1 MEFPRVSEQDRL
13 HRLASYEIL
22 DTAPEAPFD
31 RLARLA
37 AELFDAPI
45 ALISF
50 VDEERQWFKA
60 RRGLAET
67 AAPRAGSFCDQALR
81 LERGGVLVVAEV
93 ADDPRFAGNALVSG
107 PTGVRFYAG
116 AVLTSPE
123 GENLGTLC
131 VMDDRTRPP
140 LTAAETARLKALA
153 DIVMD
158 TLELRRMT
166 RRASETQRALE
177 LVERLAVAGRKAG
190 IGWPAEALPLR
201 RVV

>member
-1 MEFPRVSEQDRL
+1 VSEQDRL
-13 HRLASYEIL
+13 HRLASYEVV
-22 DTAPEAPFD
+22 DTVSEAPFD

-45 ALISF
+45 ALITF
-50 VDEERQWFKA
+50 VDEDRQWFKA
-60 RRGLAET
+60 RRGLADPV
-67 AAPRAGSFCDQALR
+67 APREGSFCSHAIA
-81 LERGGVLVVAEV
+81 LERGEVLVVDDATN
-93 ADDPRFAGNALVSG
+93 DPRFRENALVHG
-107 PTGVRFYAG
+107 PAQVRFYAG

-123 GENLGTLC
+123 GHNLGTLC

-140 LTAAETARLKALA
+140 LTAAETARLRALA
-153 DIVMD
+153 EIVVD
-158 TLELRRMT
+158 TLELRRVT